1 MVIFDRSEADYEEVS
16 VKSSEPI
23 TELAGKLKKE
33 DELDK
38 LMSSV
43 LEGDKQQIDDGKL
56 ILESINQ
63 GLGSFTPDLILKN
76 LVNNYKLANK
86 MYGEVIIRRL
96 TNYSPNYVEKNI
108 NIPEFQREIRK
119 NIEKNVESLKKK
131 ELVSKDNLITDNGL
145 FLSSLVMYTEE
156 LDKLIAKGFGEKR
169 KKERDAHGDKE
180 DTRGFQK
187 SRYKDIAVRRTI
199 KTTIRRNHK
208 EILKEDIKIFDRR
221 SKGKISIIYGLDS
234 SGSMKGDKLATA
246 KKAGVAL
253 AFKAIQERNRVGLI
267 VFGSDIKNV
276 VEPTND
282 FMSLLRSLTSI
293 RAAMETDI
301 SKTIR
306 KAIELFP
313 ARKET
318 KHLILLTDALP
329 TKGKTLS
336 SKATGAPKDKL
347 LSEPEEATLKS
358 ASLARNAGITISVIG
373 IKLDKKGE
381 KLAKRIVE
389 VGDGKLY
396 RVKDLEKVDKVILE
410 DYYTL

>member
-1 MVIFDRSEADYEEVS
+1 MVIFDSLQNDYEEVE
-16 VKSSEPI
+16 VKSAEPI
-23 TELAGKLKKE
+23 DEISGKLKK
-33 DELDK
+33 DDKLDK

-43 LEGDKQQIDDGKL
+43 LQGDKDQIDDGKL

-63 GLGSFTPDLILKN
+63 GVGSFTPDLMMKN
-76 LVNNYKLANK
+76 LVSNYKLANK

-119 NIEKNVESLKKK
+119 NIEENVESLKKK
-131 ELVSKDNLITDNGL
+131 DLVSKENHITDDGL

-169 KKERDAHGDKE
+169 KKEKDVHGEKE

-187 SRYKDIAVRRTI
+187 SRYKDIAIRRTI
-199 KTTIRRNHK
+199 KTTIRRSHD
-208 EILKEDIKIFDRR
+208 EILKEDIKIYDRR
-221 SKGKISIIYGLDS
+221 RKGKISIIYGLDS

-253 AFKAIQERNRVGLI
+253 AFKAIQEKNSVGLI

-276 VEPTND
+276 VQPTND
-282 FMSLLRSLTSI
+282 FMSLLRNLTSI
-293 RAAMETDI
+293 RASMETDI
-301 SKTIR
+301 EKTI
-306 KAIELFP
+306 KKSIELFP

-329 TKGKTLS
+329 TKGKR
-336 SKATGAPKDKL
+336 
-347 LSEPEEATLKS
+347 PEEDTMKAV
-358 ASLARNAGITISVIG
+358 SLARNSGITISVIG
-373 IKLDKKGE
+373 IELDKKGE
-381 KLAKRIVE
+381 KLAKRITE

-396 RVKDLEKVDKVILE
+396 RVKDLENIDKVILE
-410 DYYTL
+410 DYYSLDA